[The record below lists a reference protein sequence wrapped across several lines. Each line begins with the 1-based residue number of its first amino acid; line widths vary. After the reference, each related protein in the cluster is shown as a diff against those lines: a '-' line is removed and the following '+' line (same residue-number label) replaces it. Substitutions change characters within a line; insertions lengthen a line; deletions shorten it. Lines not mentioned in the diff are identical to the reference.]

1 MLYLDTITWRG
12 EKTGGPHLW
21 NPNRPRVHWSRSQPQ
36 SQLIVQCMPVHAQEH
51 SGPTDC
57 PWQKQE
63 GVSPLLPT
71 LPHHKWSHM
80 RGSQHL
86 LISEPE
92 KCQRVQSKN
101 MTENKDGGK
110 MVVGENHVKISICK
124 INNGKIRLSQKKYKI
139 LPLVVKKI
147 HQKKHW
153 KLQKK
158 NETVFCVSFFAFFI
172 TTQMP
177 KLTIHHI
184 ADFFVCE
191 IWPPLNEPLQM
202 GVERVRGEI
211 RGKMMWKIGLV
222 FHHFVSCHFFP
233 DCNTSTCN
241 MRHQGPLKP
250 LFRCEDI
257 FDVASGSGGL
267 SDRPVIQS
275 PKPPF
280 GENSRTKNYPEAIW
294 LIEKARCGFC

>member
-158 NETVFCVSFFAFFI
+158 WNGLLCVIFCIFYHNTDAKIDHTSYCWLFCLRNLTTPERAPPNGRRKGTGGNSGENDVEDWAGFSSFCFLSFFSRL
-172 TTQMP
+172 QY
-177 KLTIHHI
+177 IH
-184 ADFFVCE
+184 
-191 IWPPLNEPLQM
+191 M
-202 GVERVRGEI
+202 
-211 RGKMMWKIGLV
+211 
-222 FHHFVSCHFFP
+222 
-233 DCNTSTCN
+233 
-241 MRHQGPLKP
+241 
-250 LFRCEDI
+250 
-257 FDVASGSGGL
+257 
-267 SDRPVIQS
+267 
-275 PKPPF
+275 
-280 GENSRTKNYPEAIW
+280 
-294 LIEKARCGFC
+294 